1 MPKIQTTRVYAEID
15 QAIKA
20 GYTTISEQG
29 GARSG
34 KTRNTVV
41 WLCTYLNNH
50 PGLKLSVVRATGPAL
65 RRSVLEDFKIV
76 LSKMKIWRDKLFN
89 KSSLIFTMP
98 NGSMIEFFGA
108 DEEQKLRGASRDIL
122 YANEA
127 NELKEIEW
135 KQLKMRTRLF
145 SIADYNPSFSD
156 EHWLTTLNNDPRTYH
171 FVTTYTDNPF
181 LEQTIID
188 EIESFRSSN
197 KSLWQVYGLGMQ
209 AVVEGLVFSN
219 FEIIDSIPDHVK
231 KHHWRGVDFGY
242 SNDPTAIEDV
252 FYHDKCLYVDEI
264 CYQTEMLSS
273 DIIRVLKANDGAV
286 ETISE
291 SADPRLV
298 QEIYRAGCN
307 IKPVVKYGGS
317 VQAGV
322 TKMQEFR
329 KIYITKRSINV
340 IKEFKNYT
348 WAQDKEGHWLNVPID
363 AFNHSIDGIRYVV
376 MMKILGGRPKPLD
389 LTHLSNIAH

>member
-1 MPKIQTTRVYAEID
+1 
-15 QAIKA
+15 
-20 GYTTISEQG
+20 
-29 GARSG
+29 
-34 KTRNTVV
+34 
-41 WLCTYLNNH
+41 
-50 PGLKLSVVRATGPAL
+50 
-65 RRSVLEDFKIV
+65 
-76 LSKMKIWRDKLFN
+76 
-89 KSSLIFTMP
+89 
-98 NGSMIEFFGA
+98 
-108 DEEQKLRGASRDIL
+108 
-122 YANEA
+122 
-127 NELKEIEW
+127 
-135 KQLKMRTRLF
+135 
-145 SIADYNPSFSD
+145 
-156 EHWLTTLNNDPRTYH
+156 
-171 FVTTYTDNPF
+171 
-181 LEQTIID
+181 
-188 EIESFRSSN
+188 
-197 KSLWQVYGLGMQ
+197 
-209 AVVEGLVFSN
+209 
-219 FEIIDSIPDHVK
+219 
-231 KHHWRGVDFGY
+231 
-242 SNDPTAIEDV
+242 
-252 FYHDKCLYVDEI
+252 
-264 CYQTEMLSS
+264 MLSS

-329 KIYITKRSINV
+329 KIYITKRSINI